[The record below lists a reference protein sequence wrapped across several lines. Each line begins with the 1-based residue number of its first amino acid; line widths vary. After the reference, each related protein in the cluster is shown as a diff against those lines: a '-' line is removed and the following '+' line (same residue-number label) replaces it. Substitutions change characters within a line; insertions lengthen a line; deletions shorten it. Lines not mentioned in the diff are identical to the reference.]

1 VEYIIQFLLLSMKMP
16 LQLAPKILAFDTSSE
31 RCSVALLQG
40 GELVS
45 ELRLRLLQTH
55 SKTLLGA
62 VEYLI
67 GKLGWQLS
75 ELGLVAAGIGPG
87 SFTGIRIGIA
97 SALGIA
103 QSLSVPFAGVSGLDA
118 LAHQVSF
125 LEARVGVVLDAHR
138 SQVYY
143 AEYVASG
150 GRIRRVKKYSLMDI
164 SGLERQVADR
174 HLYIVGETGICR
186 LKSLKKS
193 SGEWPR
199 LVPSDLFLA
208 AHIGR
213 LAFSKKKNWRSGN
226 YVISEPVY
234 MRPPDAL
241 RNKGRKR

>member
-1 VEYIIQFLLLSMKMP
+1 VLLLLSMTMP
-16 LQLAPKILAFDTSSE
+16 LHLAPKILALDTSSE

-40 GELVS
+40 GELMS

-103 QSLSVPFAGVSGLDA
+103 QSLSIPFAGVSGLDA

-234 MRPPDAL
+234 VRPPDAL